1 LTRSIRNNIP
11 RAACCG
17 LLLIALGAGQA
28 TAADGPLPRP
38 PSVDCDARP
47 SCTVLA
53 VPAQDRVVV
62 HVDDGSRTVRL
73 AGVRFPEDTQAA
85 EEARQFLVRV
95 LLGELVLIEPDAD
108 EGRAED
114 TGVAWVFRCPDG
126 LFVNLELV
134 RLGYATCDSDGIGD
148 YSRLLR
154 VYEER
159 ARGQGKGVWG
169 HRSSSQPTPSGALR
183 PTSSAPSR
191 TASHDSAD
199 ELVYVTEHG
208 KKYHRRDCPSVRGKG
223 RPIPLRAAK
232 ARGYTPCARCRP
244 PA

>member
-1 LTRSIRNNIP
+1 MTRNIRRSIP
-11 RAACCG
+11 RAFHCA
-17 LLLIALGAGQA
+17 LVLIALGAVQA
-28 TAADGPLPRP
+28 KATEGPLPRP

-53 VPAQDRVVV
+53 VPAEDRVVV
-62 HVDDGSRTVRL
+62 QTDDGSRTVRL
-73 AGVRFPEDTQAA
+73 AGVRLPDDRQAA

-95 LLGELVLIEPDAD
+95 VLGELVCIEPGSDG
-108 EGRAED
+108 GRTED
-114 TGVAWVFRCPDG
+114 TGVVWVFRCPDG

-134 RLGYATCDSDGIGD
+134 RLGYATCDSDRTGA

-154 VYEER
+154 AYEER
-159 ARGQGKGVWG
+159 ARAQGKGAWG
-169 HRSSSQPTPSGALR
+169 RRSTSQPAPLGAPSPA
-183 PTSSAPSR
+183 SSATSR
-191 TASHDSAD
+191 PASPHGTD

-223 RPIPLRAAK
+223 RPIPLQEAK